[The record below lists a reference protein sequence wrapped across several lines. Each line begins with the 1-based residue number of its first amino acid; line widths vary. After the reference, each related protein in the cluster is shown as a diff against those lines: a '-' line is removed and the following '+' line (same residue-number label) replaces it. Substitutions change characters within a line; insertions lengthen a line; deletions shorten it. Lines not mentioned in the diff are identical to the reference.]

1 MTFKVRYDAKEF
13 KEDFRRYLIYLHKR
27 QWIEILTVSIIL
39 LIFLFVDHLNS
50 VEYFNFYPLVFQI
63 GLPAV
68 AVGLGIL
75 VLFEIVYL
83 SSGIIDIKKKASNIP
98 IKDESIT
105 LYKTHLEFSWKS
117 EKFSCFWSS
126 YKKAVLLKN
135 CIFLIPKS
143 RKGMPVRVNSKEVG
157 QGGFSFILDE
167 IRKHYKIKD

>member
-1 MTFKVRYDAKEF
+1 MTIKVRYEADEF
-13 KEDFRRYLIYLHKR
+13 KEDFRRYLIYVHKR
-27 QWIEILTVSIIL
+27 QWIEILIGSIVL
-39 LIFLFVDHLNS
+39 FIFLFVDHLNS
-50 VEYFNFYPLVFQI
+50 VEYFNFYPMVFQI

-68 AVGLGIL
+68 AVGVGIL

-83 SSGIIDIKKKASNIP
+83 TTGMIDIQKTASNIP
-98 IKDESIT
+98 TKDESIT
-105 LYKTHLEFSWKS
+105 LYKTHIEFSWKS

-135 CIFLIPKS
+135 SIFLIPKS

-157 QGGFSFILDE
+157 QGGFSLIMGE